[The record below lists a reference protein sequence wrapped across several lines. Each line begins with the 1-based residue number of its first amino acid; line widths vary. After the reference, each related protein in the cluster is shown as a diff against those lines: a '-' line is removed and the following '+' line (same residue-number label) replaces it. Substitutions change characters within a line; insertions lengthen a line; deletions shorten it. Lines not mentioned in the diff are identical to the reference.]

1 MAKTEFDISL
11 IGKQSPPAGPFGDA
25 INLTPISIK
34 KRLQEGN
41 STDEVAAHVGKDEIS
56 DVLAASATIRVDL
69 TTDLDRYGVALA
81 ATDVVFLFLIHKT
94 GSASSS
100 IHAQPAAV
108 EGWTSFMGAGTVLTL
123 KPGDFVCL
131 GSFTAANQP
140 VVAGVT
146 DAVEIVNDDGS
157 NAANYELAI
166 GVRR

>member
-94 GSASSS
+94 GSASS
-100 IHAQPAAV
+100 
-108 EGWTSFMGAGTVLTL
+108 VLTL